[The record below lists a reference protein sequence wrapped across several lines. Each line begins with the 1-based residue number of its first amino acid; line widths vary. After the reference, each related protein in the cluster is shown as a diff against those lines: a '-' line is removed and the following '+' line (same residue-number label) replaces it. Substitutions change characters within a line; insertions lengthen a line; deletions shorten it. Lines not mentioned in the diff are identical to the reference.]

1 MVQQPSKEGADVAA
15 ATTAE
20 RPPPLREF
28 SAGRTAA
35 AGDRTYY
42 RKSRQIE
49 LLAAPTCCHPGA
61 PATSRLTG
69 PGGEYVGESD
79 LSWTRLADQ

>member
-1 MVQQPSKEGADVAA
+1 MVQQAVA
-15 ATTAE
+15 
-20 RPPPLREF
+20 
-28 SAGRTAA
+28 G
-35 AGDRTYY
+35 GDRTYY

-49 LLAAPTCCHPGA
+49 VHAPICCHPGA
-61 PATSRLTG
+61 PATSRLIG